1 MMVAM
6 RVAVPFPLSV
16 NWFGLLEAL
25 SSSYRIRGIFF
36 SGDSFR
42 KSNAYI
48 EIRLLLAPPKME
60 LGLEAPSSSYRIR
73 GLFFVGISG
82 DSFRKSNVYI
92 ENRLLRAPPNMELAH
107 RIIYRFFFF

>member
-1 MMVAM
+1 MM
-6 RVAVPFPLSV
+6 V

-42 KSNAYI
+42 KSNVYI
-48 EIRLLLAPPKME
+48 ENRLLLAPPNME
-60 LGLEAPSSSYRIR
+60 LAPEALSSGYRIR
-73 GLFFVGISG
+73 GIFLRISW
-82 DSFRKSNVYI
+82 DSCKKSNVYI

-107 RIIYRFFFF
+107 RIIYRFFFFWRMHEL

>member
-16 NWFGLLEAL
+16 NWFGL
-25 SSSYRIRGIFF
+25 
-36 SGDSFR
+36 
-42 KSNAYI
+42 
-48 EIRLLLAPPKME
+48 
-60 LGLEAPSSSYRIR
+60 LEAPSSSYRIR

-92 ENRLLRAPPNMELAH
+92 ENRLLLAPPKMELAH
-107 RIIYRFFFF
+107 RIIYRFFFFLGRMHELGSFT